1 MPGLRG
7 RTGAVAGWHKRA
19 GRPPAL
25 WPRTPAARAP
35 ARAPPAADKGSGRTR
50 RRGGHGDAHQ
60 NPVGTQETRS
70 MPAARVG
77 QRLGYIAIISG
88 VVAPH
93 PDVQF
98 AHHPHARAAQLAASG
113 SGPGQNAAHRRT
125 KKAAPPHSPH
135 SGAAGA
141 VRRAAGAGCAPWLA
155 TAHPPGAAAAAARA
169 AAAAWLPAHRRRGR
183 RRRPSASR
191 PGTPRRLRRAQGA
204 LPRTR
209 PAQEVASRAWGRGQH
224 RGRSIERQRLAGSAG
239 FDALSAAGAA
249 AGGEKKCGG
258 ETSLQDDSLGAA
270 QQREALVKVLL
281 RHRVQRRIVRC

>member
-113 SGPGQNAAHRRT
+113 SRPGQNAAHRRT
-125 KKAAPPHSPH
+125 KKSSAPSLPSLRGRGR
-135 SGAAGA
+135 S
-141 VRRAAGAGCAPWLA
+141 
-155 TAHPPGAAAAAARA
+155 PPG
-169 AAAAWLPAHRRRGR
+169 RGR
-183 RRRPSASR
+183 RLRALAGNSPPAGRRSSRRPGCRCSVAASASAAR
-191 PGTPRRLRRAQGA
+191 PTAPPFSISPRH
-204 LPRTR
+204 
-209 PAQEVASRAWGRGQH
+209 ASQAAPCA
-224 RGRSIERQRLAGSAG
+224 GRSSADSACAGGSVAG
-239 FDALSAAGAA
+239 LGKGAAPRPVDRTAA
-249 AGGEKKCGG
+249 AGGFCRVRRPLCGRCRGGRREK
-258 ETSLQDDSLGAA
+258 
-270 QQREALVKVLL
+270 V
-281 RHRVQRRIVRC
+281 RRGNEPAG